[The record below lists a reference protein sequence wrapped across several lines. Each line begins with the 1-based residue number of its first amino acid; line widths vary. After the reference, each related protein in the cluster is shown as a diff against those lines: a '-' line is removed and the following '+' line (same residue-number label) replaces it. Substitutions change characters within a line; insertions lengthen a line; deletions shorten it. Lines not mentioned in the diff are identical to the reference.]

1 VQLTGS
7 CASSDPAPSPLR
19 IAVVAP
25 PWAELP
31 PSGYGGIEAV
41 CADLVSALLR
51 HGHHLTLVGVGRN
64 GTDAAFVR
72 TYGLPQIERI
82 GQALPEVVHAATL
95 PSILAGL
102 DLDVVHDHTLA
113 GPLLARTHGLPTVVT
128 AHGPVTGEMGTYY
141 RSVSRWVR
149 LVAISEAQRV
159 AAPDVPWFGTVH
171 NAVDPHAYP
180 ITLQKG
186 DYALFLGRMSPDK
199 GVPAAIRVARSVGV
213 PLVVAAKCR
222 EPGERR
228 YFDEV
233 VAPLLGD
240 DVEWVG
246 EVGGANKLDLLGR
259 ARCLLFPIEW
269 EEPFGMVMIE
279 ALACGT
285 PVVALSRGSVPE
297 IVRHGETGFVCVDH
311 QELAEAVLAAP
322 SLDPARCRREVETR
336 FGADHMAACYELIYR
351 EAVRLAQPASQGR
364 PPHLRA
370 AEAPPASPV
379 ARIPKERAAVQ
390 AVHGGSADRR
400 RTDAAARTTI
410 FGSGPER

>member
-1 VQLTGS
+1 MPITAS
-7 CASSDPAPSPLR
+7 CASSDPLSPLR

-51 HGHHLTLVGVGRN
+51 NGHHLTLVGVGRN
-64 GTDAAFVR
+64 GTDAAFAR
-72 TYGLPQIERI
+72 TYGLPQTDRMGE
-82 GQALPEVVHAATL
+82 ALPEVVHAAAL

-102 DLDVVHDHTLA
+102 DVDVVHDHTLA

-128 AHGPVTGEMGTYY
+128 AHGPVVGEMGEYY
-141 RSVSRWVR
+141 RAVSGWVR
-149 LVAISEAQRV
+149 LVAISEAQRA
-159 AAPDVPWFGTVH
+159 AAPDISWFGSVH

-180 ITLQKG
+180 ISLRKD
-186 DYALFLGRMSPDK
+186 DYVLFLGRMNPDK
-199 GVPAAIRVARSVGV
+199 GVTTAIRVARSVGV
-213 PLVVAAKCR
+213 PLVIAAKCR

-240 DVEWVG
+240 DVEWRG
-246 EVGGANKLDLLGR
+246 EVGGAEKLDLLGR

-285 PVVALSRGSVPE
+285 PVVALRRGSVPE
-297 IVRHGETGFVCVDH
+297 IVRHGETGFVCVDER
-311 QELAEAVLAAP
+311 ELADAVLAAP
-322 SLDPARCRREVETR
+322 SLDAARCRREVEAR
-336 FGADHMAACYELIYR
+336 FGADHMADCYELIYR
-351 EAVRLAQPASQGR
+351 EAVRLAQPVPEGR
-364 PPHLRA
+364 PPHLRPA
-370 AEAPPASPV
+370 AAPGGRAV
-379 ARIPKERAAVQ
+379 ERIPKDRSAFQ
-390 AVHGGSADRR
+390 AVHGGQADRR
-400 RTDAAARTTI
+400 RADTAVRTAT
-410 FGSGPER
+410 SGPGREQ